1 MHYQSNGVDIILSQN
16 DIEIVVE
23 NEVQNDKLLASR
35 DIITRE
41 TNKSNESTSKEHIG
55 DGNEQHDTTISPPE
69 DTIEETNLTNTQ
81 NETIYITNS
90 ITGKLN
96 QLDLTASICIRS
108 GFKIASKNMQRV

>member
-1 MHYQSNGVDIILSQN
+1 MKITTLRDAVNYQN

-23 NEVQNDKLLASR
+23 NEVQNDKLPAGR

-55 DGNEQHDTTISPPE
+55 DGNEQHDTTISPLE

-81 NETIYITNS
+81 NETIDIN
-90 ITGKLN
+90 
-96 QLDLTASICIRS
+96 
-108 GFKIASKNMQRV
+108 